1 MVIVPYVKT
10 LQGPD
15 TEAGSTEFQG
25 YNLLAMIVSTFL
37 KNILKYFFNILS
49 IFFKY
54 SKYFKNILKL
64 SVS

>member
-25 YNLLAMIVSTFL
+25 YNLLALTLSTF
-37 KNILKYFFNILS
+37 F
-49 IFFKY
+49 
-54 SKYFKNILKL
+54 
-64 SVS
+64 